1 MLTGSPFL
9 CKNHLRRDVAIDV
22 VVNEVCAFAF
32 LGIFSLSFNAE
43 IVFLVPIHLERQRR
57 SFDFDSYKTYK
68 QKMSKYLMVRFVCL

>member
-1 MLTGSPFL
+1 MGGLVNIFWEGLGWVKMLTGSPFL

-43 IVFLVPIHLERQRR
+43 IVFSPLEWRELG
-57 SFDFDSYKTYK
+57 FFWF
-68 QKMSKYLMVRFVCL
+68 L

>member
-43 IVFLVPIHLERQRR
+43 IVFSPLEWRELG
-57 SFDFDSYKTYK
+57 FF
-68 QKMSKYLMVRFVCL
+68 

>member
-43 IVFLVPIHLERQRR
+43 IVFSPLEWRELG
-57 SFDFDSYKTYK
+57 FFDSYKTYK